1 MFNSNY
7 IRIQTVL
14 YFQGSKI
21 SEQNIDK
28 KVYPREN
35 KNTICLLK
43 NHFNSNFLC
52 RGH

>member
-21 SEQNIDK
+21 SEQNNDK

-35 KNTICLLK
+35 KK
-43 NHFNSNFLC
+43 HYMPFEKSF
-52 RGH
+52 